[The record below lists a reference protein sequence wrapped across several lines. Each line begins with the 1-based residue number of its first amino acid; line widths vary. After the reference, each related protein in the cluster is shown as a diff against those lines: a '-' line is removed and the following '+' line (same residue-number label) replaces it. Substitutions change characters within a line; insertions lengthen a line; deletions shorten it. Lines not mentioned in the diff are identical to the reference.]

1 MIAMEDMYYLDQN
14 NDIQHFGTKGMK
26 WGVRHDKQ
34 KQAVKSYREKIPG
47 VTKQSKSA
55 AKTFFKQD
63 RTWNFRTYRK
73 QGSKLAKKE
82 ASLTREEIQNG
93 RYAVAKGRSV
103 ASKVLSG
110 IGGVGLGSFAAFGL
124 GTPTSAAAAAILGG
138 PVGALSVA
146 AIYGLSGG
154 LYYGR
159 QAKAYGKAR
168 AKNAVRVENH
178 EYKKEQKT
186 NK

>member
-1 MIAMEDMYYLDQN
+1 MITMEDMYYLDQN

-93 RYAVAKGRSV
+93 RYAVAKGRNTV
-103 ASKVLSG
+103 RKVISG
-110 IGGVGLGSFAAFGL
+110 VGGVAL
-124 GTPTSAAAAAILGG
+124 GTTAGLATCGASACATIIGG
-138 PVGALSVA
+138 PVGALAVA
-146 AIYGLSGG
+146 GLYGVSGG
-154 LYYGR
+154 FYYGR

-178 EYKKEQKT
+178 EYKKEQKS

>member
-1 MIAMEDMYYLDQN
+1 MEDMYYLDQN

-47 VTKQSKSA
+47 VTKQ
-55 AKTFFKQD
+55 
-63 RTWNFRTYRK
+63 YRK

>member
-1 MIAMEDMYYLDQN
+1 MYYLDQN

-73 QGSKLAKKE
+73 QYGSRFILR
-82 ASLTREEIQNG
+82 L
-93 RYAVAKGRSV
+93 
-103 ASKVLSG
+103 VLLKISRDT
-110 IGGVGLGSFAAFGL
+110 I
-124 GTPTSAAAAAILGG
+124 P
-138 PVGALSVA
+138 
-146 AIYGLSGG
+146 
-154 LYYGR
+154 
-159 QAKAYGKAR
+159 AYFS
-168 AKNAVRVENH
+168 EFP
-178 EYKKEQKT
+178 
-186 NK
+186 